1 MTESFEFNRVT
12 FGLPVE
18 TFRVDA
24 YIALDERLPVV
35 TEFVMRLLKVCERVP
50 LAAVR
55 DYFGFN
61 DIEARAVIESLT
73 KQGLLE
79 ISDDEVFLSSFA
91 LEKFEEAGGDH
102 PRFSKVELKSD
113 TVTFDLV
120 SFTPLRSTAAEMA
133 SDNIIK
139 LDAVEDALGNSVERA
154 RLAYRRRYPEI
165 ASMRADLRER
175 SYGVYS
181 VESVE
186 SRRRNYVPVPVSF
199 ELDQDGHVERRIDEV
214 FERSASPEL
223 LHFVSEQVTAAIPR
237 TLSLPAAGF
246 DAFIEAFDLRLLDQY
261 RTGKKFDL
269 LRYLAEV
276 QVGRSVRYAEGV
288 EPVFGNLYLQ
298 GNRQRILERL
308 NDRRI
313 GRRRHGPLLTSLAW
327 LVPDYPL
334 WGRGEAFAQSVN
346 ELSSALHSG
355 GHGDDLYLFAN
366 AAPDEEFVLTNS
378 LRVPHLQELHFVR
391 PSPVG
396 ERLMAGRVEI
406 LLYPTA
412 FMVAMFHLPV
422 PGNEGLWIPIGVVS
436 SQDFHLDAA
445 HKLLR
450 QAASGA
456 CYGRRARFNN
466 KAQLAPLSGFDDGC
480 AFLNYC
486 TLRGGSRGA
495 SD

>member
-1 MTESFEFNRVT
+1 MAGSFEFNRVT

-18 TFRVDA
+18 TFHVNA
-24 YIALDERLPVV
+24 YIALDERLPIV
-35 TEFVMRLLKVCERVP
+35 TEFVMRLLKVCERVS

-61 DIEARAVIESLT
+61 DIEARSVIESLT

-79 ISDDEVFLSSFA
+79 VRDDEVLLSAFA
-91 LEKFEEAGGDH
+91 LEKFAEAGGDH

-120 SFTPLRSTAAEMA
+120 SFTPLRFAPTEMA

-139 LDAVEDALGNSVERA
+139 LDAAEESLGKSVERA

-165 ASMRADLRER
+165 ASQRVDLRER

-199 ELDQDGHVERRIDEV
+199 ELDQDGHVERRMDEG
-214 FERSASPEL
+214 FERIAPPEL
-223 LHFVSEQVTAAIPR
+223 LQFVSEQVTAAIPR
-237 TLSLPAAGF
+237 TMSLPAAGL
-246 DAFIEAFDLRLLDQY
+246 DEFIEAFDLRLLDQY
-261 RTGKKFDL
+261 LTGKKFDL

-276 QVGRSVRYAEGV
+276 QVGRSARYPEGAE
-288 EPVFGNLYLQ
+288 PMFGNLYLQ
-298 GNRQRILERL
+298 DNRERILARL
-308 NDRRI
+308 NDRRA
-313 GRRRHGPLLTSLAW
+313 GKRRHGALLTSLAW
-327 LVPDYPL
+327 LVPDYAL
-334 WGRGEAFAQSVN
+334 WGRGDAFAQSVN
-346 ELSSALHSG
+346 ALSSALQVG
-355 GHGDDLYLFAN
+355 GHGDDLHLFAT
-366 AAPDEEFVLTNS
+366 ADPDEESVVTNS
-378 LRVPHLQELHFVR
+378 MRVPHLQELHFVR
-391 PSPVG
+391 PQPLRG
-396 ERLMAGRVEI
+396 RLMAGRVEI

-422 PGNEGLWIPIGVVS
+422 PGNEGLWVPIGFIS
-436 SQDFHLDAA
+436 SQDRHLDTA

-456 CYGRRARFNN
+456 RYGRRARFNH
-466 KAQLAPLSGFDDGC
+466 KAQLASPSGFDDGC

-486 TLRGGSRGA
+486 PLRSGSLVSG
-495 SD
+495 D

>member
-1 MTESFEFNRVT
+1 MAGSFEFNRIT

-18 TFRVDA
+18 TFRVEA

-35 TEFVMRLLKVCERVP
+35 TEFVMRLLKVCGQVP
-50 LAAVR
+50 LTAIR
-55 DYFGFN
+55 DYFGFS
-61 DIEARAVIESLT
+61 DIEARAVVDSLD
-73 KQGLLE
+73 KQGLLDLQE
-79 ISDDEVFLSSFA
+79 DEVRLSAFA

-120 SFTPLRSTAAEMA
+120 SFTPLRATPAEMA

-139 LDAVEDALGNSVERA
+139 LDTADDALGNSVERA
-154 RLAYRRRYPEI
+154 RAAYRRRYPEI
-165 ASMRADLRER
+165 ASLRADLRER

-186 SRRRNYVPVPVSF
+186 SKRRNYVPVPVSF

-214 FERSASPEL
+214 FERLAPPEL

-237 TLSLPAAGF
+237 TLSVPVTGL
-246 DAFIEAFDLRLLDQY
+246 DAFIEAFDLRLLNQY
-261 RTGKKFDL
+261 LIGKRFDL
-269 LRYLAEV
+269 PRYLAEV
-276 QVGRSVRYAEGV
+276 EVSRTVRYGDGAE
-288 EPVFGNLYLQ
+288 PMFGNLYLQ
-298 GNRQRILERL
+298 ENRERILARL
-308 NDRRI
+308 AD
-313 GRRRHGPLLTSLAW
+313 RRHGKRRHGALLTSLAW
-327 LVPDYPL
+327 LVPDYAL

-346 ELSSALHSG
+346 ALSSALQTG
-355 GHGDDLYLFAN
+355 GSGDDLYMFAN
-366 AAPDEEFVLTNS
+366 AEQGAEFDVTNS

-391 PSPVG
+391 PQPVEG
-396 ERLMAGRVEI
+396 RLMAGRLEI

-422 PGNEGLWIPIGVVS
+422 PGNEGLWAPIGFIS
-436 SQDFHLDAA
+436 SQSDHLDTA

-456 CYGRRARFNN
+456 RYGRRARFNH
-466 KAQLAPLSGFDDGC
+466 KTQAPSPTGLDDAC

-486 TLRGGSRGA
+486 SLKSSHLGIP
-495 SD
+495 D

>member
-1 MTESFEFNRVT
+1 MAGSFEFNRVT

-35 TEFVMRLLKVCERVP
+35 TEFVMRLLKVCERAP

-61 DIEARAVIESLT
+61 DIEARAVIESLIN
-73 KQGLLE
+73 QGLLE

-120 SFTPLRSTAAEMA
+120 SFTPLRSGAAEMA

-139 LDAVEDALGNSVERA
+139 LDAAEDALSNSVERA

-165 ASMRADLRER
+165 ASLRTELRER

-199 ELDQDGHVERRIDEV
+199 GLDQDGHVERRMDEV
-214 FERSASPEL
+214 FERISPPEL

-237 TLSLPAAGF
+237 TLSLSATGF
-246 DAFIEAFDLRLLDQY
+246 DAFIEAFDLRLLNQY
-261 RTGKKFDL
+261 LTGKKFDL

-276 QVGRSVRYAEGV
+276 QVGRSVRYADGV

-298 GNRQRILERL
+298 GNRERILERL
-308 NDRRI
+308 IDRRF
-313 GRRRHGPLLTSLAW
+313 GKRRHGRLLTSLAW

-334 WGRGEAFAQSVN
+334 WGRGDAFAQSIN
-346 ELSSALHSG
+346 ELSSTLRAG
-355 GHGDDLYLFAN
+355 GDGDDLYLFAN
-366 AAPDEEFVLTNS
+366 ADLDEEPLLTNS

-396 ERLMAGRVEI
+396 GRLMAGRVEI

-412 FMVAMFHLPV
+412 FMVAMFHVPV
-422 PGNEGLWIPIGVVS
+422 PGNEGLWVPIGVIS
-436 SQDFHLDAA
+436 SQDVHLDTA

-450 QAASGA
+450 QATSGV
-456 CYGRRARFNN
+456 CYGRRARFNQ
-466 KAQLAPLSGFDDGC
+466 KAQLATPSGFDDSC
-480 AFLNYC
+480 SFLNYC
-486 TLRGGSRGA
+486 TLRGGSRDA